1 MILSINLHKIFML
14 TMSKGYTNASLYPPR
29 SCLYPVSLTQPAHPI
44 TASQC
49 TTSGLRKGAM
59 EVDV

>member
-1 MILSINLHKIFML
+1 ML
-14 TMSKGYTNASLYPPR
+14 TMSKGYTDASLYPPR